1 MNLYYLTLVLYLFLI
16 YWLIV
21 VVLDRKGI
29 LERYNISAI
38 GPILLIRTTRGQKLL
53 EKLARGE
60 RRERFWRTYA
70 NIGTIFVFIAMIYMF
85 ILVSFSV
92 YATFTVQP
100 EPTQLN
106 EPRNWLV
113 IPVLNEF
120 IPLCALVGFIIA
132 LVVHELSHAVLSTVE
147 KIKIKSMGLLVAL
160 VPIGAFAEP
169 DSEQLFGEKEKGKKP
184 GEVDELEPGHEEEQ
198 KKVATARERT
208 RILSAGVTS
217 NFVVAFIAFLLFFA
231 ILFSIQPVN
240 DEMLFVYD
248 VLDGSPAEN
257 FGIESGMV
265 ITGINGSTITN
276 ASVESM
282 NNAIEEKEAI
292 ILTVLDEEGKEREIV
307 IEGGY
312 ESVGVRILGV
322 MNGSPADE
330 AGLTEGMSI
339 IRMDDMNIAG
349 YADFQNFMTQTVP
362 GQKVEVLTKDGEFIV
377 ELGKRDRDDKGYLGV
392 FFTPNNPLGM
402 AVGDTKGYL
411 ENLQA
416 VPSSFTTPSPR
427 HWLSGW
433 IQLTIMPIFTPP
445 FGFSTFNPLLS
456 HLYAPDGVASLFGS
470 SIFWIADVLFWIGW
484 INLLLGLFNCLPA
497 IPLDGGYIFKE
508 MLNPVLKIGI
518 KDERKKE
525 KVSTA
530 ITASIAIFIAF
541 SIAFMLVGPYVL

>member
-1 MNLYYLTLVLYLFLI
+1 MNLYYLTLVLYLFSI

-38 GPILLIRTTRGQKLL
+38 GPILMIRTTRGQKLL
-53 EKLARGE
+53 GKLARGE
-60 RRERFWRTYA
+60 RRERFWRAYA

-85 ILVSFSV
+85 ILVSFST

-184 GEVDELEPGHEEEQ
+184 GEVDELEPEHEEEQ

-217 NFVVAFIAFLLFFA
+217 NFFVAFIAFLLFFA

-240 DEMLFVYD
+240 DEMLFVYN

-292 ILTVLDEEGKEREIV
+292 ILTVLEKEGKEREIV

-322 MNGSPADE
+322 MNGSPAYN
-330 AGLTEGMSI
+330 AGLIEGMSI

-377 ELGKRDRDDKGYLGV
+377 ELGKRNRDDKGYLGV

-411 ENLQA
+411 EDLQA
-416 VPSSFTTPSPR
+416 VPSSFTTLSPR

-530 ITASIAIFIAF
+530 ITASITIFIAF